1 MNHHAGI
8 RKARSNDLG
17 LDYTQHDY
25 LHYILLMV
33 SFGSESSWELEA
45 NKRDLLQN
53 ERLASIRHFLLNRLL
68 QFCHSVLIYIQIL
81 LRYLSLR
88 RAT

>member
-1 MNHHAGI
+1 
-8 RKARSNDLG
+8 
-17 LDYTQHDY
+17 
-25 LHYILLMV
+25 MV
-33 SFGSESSWELEA
+33 SFGSESSGELGA
-45 NKRDLLQN
+45 NKKDLLQY

-68 QFCHSVLIYIQIL
+68 QFCHSVLINIQIL

>member
-8 RKARSNDLG
+8 GKARSNDLG
-17 LDYTQHDY
+17 LDYTQNDY

-33 SFGSESSWELEA
+33 SFGSESSEELGT

>member
-8 RKARSNDLG
+8 GKARSNDLG
-17 LDYTQHDY
+17 LDYTQYDY

-33 SFGSESSWELEA
+33 SFGSESSGELGT

>member
-1 MNHHAGI
+1 MNHHAEIG
-8 RKARSNDLG
+8 KARSNDLG
-17 LDYTQHDY
+17 LDYNLHDY

-33 SFGSESSWELEA
+33 SFGSESSGELEA
-45 NKRDLLQN
+45 NKLDLLQN

-68 QFCHSVLIYIQIL
+68 QFCHSVLINIQIL